1 MSNVSVWYSILWQ
14 NLASIIICFD
24 LADQSNILSTLSK
37 SITPFALN
45 VKSFGNVKI
54 GTLVSV
60 RCVCLIFSLL

>member
-24 LADQSNILSTLSK
+24 LADQSNILSTLLK

-54 GTLVSV
+54 GQ
-60 RCVCLIFSLL
+60 